1 MNNDQIKQE
10 FQSSL
15 DKLGEINYAIAA
27 NNKSKQAFTTNIIE
41 NLSQINAKV
50 IEIGKYITTLKAE
63 LKILQSQTNQNN
75 SKIVDNSKQV
85 DALTAQISQL
95 TEEKTNA
102 INELAQIKQQYA
114 DSSTKMQTQINEC
127 EAKLRDIISQN
138 EVITQQKNAL
148 DEELKKTGVEGTQAA
163 EQLQQLTDNNA
174 KQLQEKDSQL
184 SALQEQNTAQIKQL
198 TEENAKQ
205 LQEKVDQLTA
215 LQEENNAK
223 IKILQ
228 DEIAAKEAA
237 LNQQG
242 SEAGEKSNQIQSE
255 IDQLN
260 AANQSK
266 QEMIDTL
273 KNDIIALKSEN
284 DDLIKRIISA
294 TQAISE
300 ATGKLREFENP
311 AAFNQTDLDAK
322 FKEIEVSL
330 QQISNSIQGNSVE
343 INQESGQLLPEQ
355 NNNVDKVATR
365 LTPQGRL
372 PLDAQIQINGQ
383 NFTLEE
389 IRKQLAEK
397 KRTVSKSNPTGAKKY
412 ADALS
417 AIQMAASQEDVIK
430 GLQSN
435 SVVIKNGAVMGGKK
449 TKKIRKQKNRKQKG
463 GYTYKSN
470 AKRRNLTTSSMR
482 NPSITSSMRN
492 PTITSSRRNSARGRG
507 HTKRR

>member
-1 MNNDQIKQE
+1 MNNDQIKE
-10 FQSSL
+10 DFQTSL
-15 DKLGEINYAIAA
+15 SKLGDINNAIAA
-27 NNKSKQAFTTNIIE
+27 NNASKQAFTTNIIAK
-41 NLSQINAKV
+41 LSQINSKV
-50 IEIGKYITTLKAE
+50 IEIGKYITTLKEE
-63 LKILQSQTNQNN
+63 LKTLQSQTNQNN

-114 DSSTKMQTQINEC
+114 DSSTKMQTQIDEC
-127 EAKLRDIISQN
+127 EAKLRDITTQN

-148 DEELKKTGVEGTQAA
+148 DEELKKTGVAGTQAA
-163 EQLQQLTDNNA
+163 EQLQQLTDQNA
-174 KQLQEKDSQL
+174 KQLQEKDAQL

-198 TEENAKQ
+198 TEENTKQ
-205 LQEKVDQLTA
+205 LQEKADQLTA
-215 LQEENNAK
+215 LQEQNNVEMK
-223 IKILQ
+223 KLQ

-242 SEAGEKSNQIQSE
+242 SEAGEKSNQIQSQIE
-255 IDQLN
+255 QLN
-260 AANQSK
+260 AENQSK
-266 QEMIDTL
+266 QQMIDTL
-273 KNDIIALKSEN
+273 KNDITALKSEN

-322 FKEIEVSL
+322 FTEIEQSL

-343 INQESGQLLPEQ
+343 INQESPQILPQ
-355 NNNVDKVATR
+355 QNNNNNNNNVDKVATR
-365 LTPQGRL
+365 LTAQGRL
-372 PLDAQIQINGQ
+372 PLDAQIQIDGKI
-383 NFTLEE
+383 FTLEE

-397 KRTVSKSNPTGAKKY
+397 KRILSRNNPKAANKY
-412 ADALS
+412 DAALN
-417 AIQMAASQEDVIK
+417 AIQLAASQEDVIK
-430 GLQSN
+430 GLRSN
-435 SVVIKNGAVMGGKK
+435 NIDIKNGAVMGGKK
-449 TKKIRKQKNRKQKG
+449 TKKNKKPKNKNQKG

-470 AKRRNLTTSSMR
+470 AKRRNL
-482 NPSITSSMRN
+482 ITSSMRN

-507 HTKRR
+507 YTKRR